1 MAQNTLG
8 RRLLE
13 QGQAYA
19 DSGRQGSAPI
29 VRILGKEYPLKAEVV
44 KIGGFSA
51 HADKNEMLRFLTRS
65 NLQIKKIAVVH
76 GEEEQSLAFADLLRA
91 KGYNAVVPKV
101 GQTLI
106 VDR

>member
-1 MAQNTLG
+1 
-8 RRLLE
+8 
-13 QGQAYA
+13 
-19 DSGRQGSAPI
+19 
-29 VRILGKEYPLKAEVV
+29 VV

-51 HADKNEMLRFLTRS
+51 HADKNEMLRFLTQS

-76 GEEEQSLAFADLLRA
+76 GEEEQSLAFADLLRS
-91 KGYNAVVPKV
+91 KGYHAVVPKV